1 MTMVLPAEPAAR
13 DFVIECFLE
22 DWSAGRA
29 APQDG
34 DRLKAQRRA
43 MGDVARLEKV
53 ARRLAA

>member
-1 MTMVLPAEPAAR
+1 MTMLLPTEPAAR
-13 DFVIECFLE
+13 DFVIACFLE

-34 DRLKAQRRA
+34 DRLKAQLRA
-43 MGDVARLEKV
+43 AGDVVRLEQV

>member
-1 MTMVLPAEPAAR
+1 MTMFLPLEPAAR

-29 APQDG
+29 ARQDAE
-34 DRLKAQRRA
+34 RLKAELRA
-43 MGDVARLEKV
+43 RGDVVRLEQL